1 MNNDHDTVASD
12 VAQAADR
19 TGDKVEHAARETADE
34 VGDAARATKN
44 KAKGAWDKTT
54 DAVEDVIPGDSDGDG
69 H

>member
-1 MNNDHDTVASD
+1 MNNDHDTVARD

-19 TGDKVEHAARETADE
+19 TEDKVEHAARETADE